1 MLAWLREN
9 AGTLAVLLVLLVIL
23 AAIVVYLIREKR
35 SGRSSCG
42 NNCAGCAMRGSCR
55 GDREHDNVSP
65 MDS

>member
-9 AGTLAVLLVLLVIL
+9 AGTLAVLLVLILIL
-23 AAIVVYLIREKR
+23 AAIVAYLIREKR

-55 GDREHDNVSP
+55 GDGTHK
-65 MDS
+65 